1 MSVEICEC
9 LYNFFIIIIIIILL
23 KVSFAS
29 LISFNILQL
38 IL

>member
-9 LYNFFIIIIIIILL
+9 LYNFFIIIIILL

-29 LISFNILQL
+29 LISFNILHL

>member
-1 MSVEICEC
+1 MCEC
-9 LYNFFIIIIIIILL
+9 LYNCIINIIIIIIIILL

-29 LISFNILQL
+29 LIHFNILQL

>member
-9 LYNFFIIIIIIILL
+9 LYNFFIIIIIILL